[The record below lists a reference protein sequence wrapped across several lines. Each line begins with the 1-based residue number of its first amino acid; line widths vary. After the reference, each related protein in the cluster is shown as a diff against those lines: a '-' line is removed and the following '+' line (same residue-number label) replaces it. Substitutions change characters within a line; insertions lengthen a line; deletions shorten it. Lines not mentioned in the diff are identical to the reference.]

1 MFLRS
6 ESESEREQG
15 LGERTRPFRISRTEH
30 SWTMDV
36 KGNHCHALL
45 TKSWTDGELGTASL
59 LLGFHE
65 LGGSCQWPKIK
76 PAR

>member
-15 LGERTRPFRISRTEH
+15 LGERTRPFRISRMRT
-30 SWTMDV
+30 
-36 KGNHCHALL
+36 LL
-45 TKSWTDGELGTASL
+45 DNGCEGQPLPCTVTKSWTDGELGTASL
-59 LLGFHE
+59 LLGFHQLE
-65 LGGSCQWPKIK
+65 GLPMAQIK